1 MATAI
6 PDNRARTTTRTATEA
21 VGGALRRG
29 QRESDRVHLGITSDS
44 RAVKPGNVFVALQGD
59 NFDGHA
65 FVEQA
70 LKRGATLIV
79 VQRGQAWRVAGT
91 DVIEVEDT
99 MVAWGDLARSHLRRW
114 RSESGG
120 ARRVI
125 AITGSAGKTT
135 TKEIT
140 AALLGIAGSV
150 HRTAGNL
157 NNLIGVPAVAFGVE
171 TPHRFAVLEVGMSV
185 PGEIDALAAVT
196 EPDVAVVTN
205 VGLAHTEGVSG
216 GRAGVARE
224 KGDLFE
230 GLRESGVA
238 IVNLDDELVVRE
250 SRRSRGSRVV
260 TFGRHADASYR
271 LTDRTPLGLR
281 GSRVVIEGAAPNTRR
296 EVNLPLMGEAAALD
310 LIAAL
315 AAAEAAAG
323 TVFEARAI
331 EAALAKLTLPAGRGS
346 LRALHDGTIVFDDT
360 YNANPESMR
369 ASLRS
374 LREIATAEGRRAVA
388 VLGEMKE
395 LGTEAEPE
403 HVAIGDALVLSKI
416 DVAIGCGGLIDL
428 ALDRAAAGGVAVHKA
443 PSVEAATRL
452 ALELVR
458 AGDVVLV
465 KGSRSVGTER
475 VVGALV
481 EKGDRT

>member
-1 MATAI
+1 MATPI
-6 PDNRARTTTRTATEA
+6 PENRARTTTRTATEA

-44 RAVKPGNVFVALQGD
+44 RAVKPGNVFVALRGES
-59 NFDGHA
+59 FDGHT

-70 LKRGATLIV
+70 LKRGATLFV
-79 VQRGQAWRVAGT
+79 VQRGQAWRIAGA

-99 MVAWGDLARSHLRRW
+99 LVAWGDLARSHLRRW

-120 ARRVI
+120 ARRVV

-140 AALLGIAGSV
+140 AALLGIAGAV

-171 TPHRFAVLEVGMSV
+171 SPHRFAVLEVGMSV
-185 PGEIDALAAVT
+185 PGEIDALAAVS
-196 EPDVAVVTN
+196 EPDVAVITN
-205 VGLAHTEGVSG
+205 IGLAHTEGVVG
-216 GRAGVARE
+216 GRAAVARE

-238 IVNLDDELVVRE
+238 IVNLDDELVRSE

-260 TFGRHADASYR
+260 TFGRHADATYR
-271 LTDRTPLGLR
+271 LADRTPLGLR
-281 GSRVVIEGAAPNTRR
+281 GSHVVIEGAGPNTRR
-296 EVNLPLMGEAAALD
+296 EVTLPLIGEAAALD
-310 LIAAL
+310 LVAAL

-331 EAALAKLTLPAGRGS
+331 EAALAKLALPGGRGS
-346 LRALHDGTIVFDDT
+346 LRVLRDGTILYDDT

-369 ASLRS
+369 AALGS
-374 LREIATAEGRRAVA
+374 LREIASAEGRRAVA

-395 LGTEAEPE
+395 LGGEAEAE
-403 HVAIGDALVLSKI
+403 HAAMGDALVLSKI
-416 DVAIGCGGLIDL
+416 DIAIGCGGLIDL
-428 ALDRAAAGGVAVHKA
+428 ALDRAAAGGIAVHKTT
-443 PSVEAATRL
+443 SVEAAVKL
-452 ALELVR
+452 AVGLVR
-458 AGDVVLV
+458 AGDVVLI
-465 KGSRSVGTER
+465 KGSRSVGTE
-475 VVGALV
+475 LV
-481 EKGDRT
+481 ADAIAEKGDRL

>member
-1 MATAI
+1 MATPI

-44 RAVKPGNVFVALQGD
+44 RTVKPGNVFVALRGES
-59 NFDGHA
+59 FDGHA
-65 FVEQA
+65 FLEQA
-70 LKRGATLIV
+70 AQRGATLFV
-79 VQRGQAWRVAGT
+79 VQRGQAWQIEGA

-99 MVAWGDLARSHLRRW
+99 TVAWGDLARSHLRRW

-120 ARRVI
+120 VRRVV

-150 HRTAGNL
+150 HKTAGNL

-171 TPHRFAVLEVGMSV
+171 SSHRFAVLEVGMSV

-196 EPDVAVVTN
+196 EPDVALITN
-205 VGLAHTEGVSG
+205 IGVAHAEGVGG
-216 GRAGVARE
+216 GRAAIARE

-238 IVNLDDELVVRE
+238 IVNLDDDLVRAE
-250 SRRSRGSRVV
+250 SRRSRGARVV
-260 TFGRHADASYR
+260 TFGRNADASYR
-271 LTDRTPLGLR
+271 LAERTPLGLR
-281 GSRVVIEGAAPNTRR
+281 GSRISIEGTASTRR
-296 EVNLPLMGEAAALD
+296 EVTLPLVGEAAAID
-310 LIAAL
+310 LVAAL

-331 EAALAKLTLPAGRGS
+331 EAALAKLTMPAGRGNLRS
-346 LRALHDGTIVFDDT
+346 LDDGTILLDDT
-360 YNANPESMR
+360 YNANPDSMR
-369 ASLRS
+369 SSIGS

-395 LGTEAEPE
+395 LGAEGE
-403 HVAIGDALVLSKI
+403 EQHAAMGDELARTKI
-416 DVAIGCGGLIDL
+416 DAVIGCGGLIDR
-428 ALDRAAAGGVAVHKA
+428 ALDRAAAAGIVVHKA
-443 PSVEAATRL
+443 STVAEASTM
-452 ALELVR
+452 ALEVVR
-458 AGDVVLV
+458 PGDVVLI
-465 KGSRSVGTER
+465 KGSRSVATER
-475 VVGALV
+475 VAEALA
-481 EKGDRT
+481 EKGNRP

>member
-1 MATAI
+1 MATPI
-6 PDNRARTTTRTATEA
+6 PENRARTTTRTATEA

-29 QRESDRVHLGITSDS
+29 SRESDRVHLGITSDS
-44 RAVKPGNVFVALQGD
+44 RAVKPGNVFVALRGE

-70 LKRGATLIV
+70 LKRGATLFV
-79 VQRGQAWRVAGT
+79 LQRGQAWRVDGA

-120 ARRVI
+120 ARRVV

-157 NNLIGVPAVAFGVE
+157 NNLIGVPAVAFGVDS
-171 TPHRFAVLEVGMSV
+171 PHRFAVLEVGMSV

-196 EPDVAVVTN
+196 EPDVALITN
-205 VGLAHTEGVSG
+205 IGMAHTEGVTG
-216 GRAGVARE
+216 GRAAVARE

-238 IVNLDDELVVRE
+238 IVNLDDELVRSE

-260 TFGRHADASYR
+260 TFGRHADATYR
-271 LTDRTPLGLR
+271 LADRTPLGLR
-281 GSRVVIEGAAPNTRR
+281 GSRVVIEGAGPNTRR
-296 EVNLPLMGEAAALD
+296 DVTLPLVGEAAAID
-310 LIAAL
+310 LVAAL

-331 EAALAKLTLPAGRGS
+331 EAALGKLALPAGRGS
-346 LRALHDGTIVFDDT
+346 LRVLHDGTILLDDT
-360 YNANPESMR
+360 YNANPDSMR
-369 ASLRS
+369 SSLGS

-395 LGTEAEPE
+395 LGAEGETEHAS
-403 HVAIGDALVLSKI
+403 IGDALVSSKI

-428 ALDRAAAGGVAVHKA
+428 ALDRAAAGGIAVHKA
-443 PSVEAATRL
+443 KSVEAAVKL
-452 ALELVR
+452 AVELVR
-458 AGDVVLV
+458 AGDVVLI

-475 VVGALV
+475 VADALA
-481 EKGDRT
+481 EKGDRP